1 MHVQVRLR
9 GLEVPDVV
17 REAIGRRI
25 HFALGRFGGRLRS
38 AAALVVDENGPR
50 GGIDKRCRVELRLRD
65 GGSLI
70 VERSGERVLAT
81 IDEALDRAARSLV
94 RHLERPHGGPRAP
107 APPTAPR
114 VARAAGKAA

>member
-9 GLEVPDVV
+9 GLDVPDVV

-38 AAALVVDENGPR
+38 AVAFVVDENGPR

-70 VERSGERVLAT
+70 VERSGDRVLAT
-81 IDEALDRAARSLV
+81 VDETLDRTARALV
-94 RHLERPHGGPRAP
+94 RHLERPRGGRSAP
-107 APPTAPR
+107 ATPAAPR
-114 VARAAGKAA
+114 LGRATRKAA